1 MAELNSAAQHAQRR
15 GVRRSKKLSTRVD
28 LTPMV
33 DLGFL
38 LITFFMV
45 STTWSKPKAAIL
57 RMPADGPPTE
67 YGNNAVLTLVALKE
81 NKIFYY
87 NGDLDQS
94 LKEGSYGVAGY
105 RQNEG
110 VGDVI
115 RRKQQA
121 MDRSYKGG
129 RKELMLLIKPSPES
143 DYQNVVSLLDEAL
156 INDIKRYALIDLPAA
171 EQATVM
177 TLATKPR

>member
-1 MAELNSAAQHAQRR
+1 MAELTSTAPHSHKP

-45 STTWSKPKAAIL
+45 STSWSKPKAATL
-57 RMPADGPPTE
+57 RMPADGPPVNI
-67 YGNNAVLTLVALKE
+67 GNTAALTLVALND

-87 NGDLDQS
+87 NGALDKS
-94 LKEGSYGVAGY
+94 LKEGSFGITGY
-105 RQNEG
+105 NQRDGIGDIIRQK
-110 VGDVI
+110 
-115 RRKQQA
+115 RLA

-129 RKELMLLIKPSPES
+129 RKEMMLLIKPSPES
-143 DYQNVVSLLDEAL
+143 NYQNVVGLLDEAL
-156 INDIKRYALIDLPAA
+156 INEVKRYALVDLPPA
-171 EQATVM
+171 EQLVVTAQ
-177 TLATKPR
+177 AARSR